1 METQSVAVSAA
12 SYKGDIRMLL
22 KEYNKGDIVFREGDR
37 DSCMYRIIEGSVE
50 VFITSKTEG
59 EIVLTTL
66 GQDRIF
72 GEMAAIDAW
81 PRSAS
86 IRVCEDGTKLL
97 EIARDELIE
106 FFRDD
111 PYQVRSI
118 TENLSH
124 RLRGLT
130 EDYLEVCSTIR
141 DMKSTRGQ
149 KRSEG
154 LLRKISRFISA
165 YSRTVH
171 YLTTYEET
179 SSILQADGKSIG
191 RENGV
196 NYRKNAVVFRQGEDG
211 DCMYYIQLGS
221 VGIYTD
227 YGTEK
232 EKQLVV
238 LEEDAFFGEMG
249 LIEKMPRSATA
260 VIDEDDTVLR
270 KITEDELDT
279 LFKYSPN
286 LVVRCIEHLSGR
298 LRRLTKD
305 YLEACEMVSK
315 MDEAEKT
322 YTSLTNAEET
332 LIRELADAA
341 SRYDVWM

>member
-1 METQSVAVSAA
+1 
-12 SYKGDIRMLL
+12 MLL

-37 DSCMYRIIEGSVE
+37 GNCMYRIIEGSVE
-50 VFITSKTEG
+50 VFITSGTEG

-72 GEMAAIDAW
+72 GEMAAIEAW

-86 IRVCEDGTKLL
+86 IMVREDGTKLL
-97 EIARDELIE
+97 EIARDELVE
-106 FFRDD
+106 FLKEDQ
-111 PYQVRSI
+111 YQVRSI
-118 TENLSH
+118 MENLSH

-130 EDYLEVCSTIR
+130 DDYLEVCATVR
-141 DMKSTRGQ
+141 DMKSTRGE

-165 YSRTVH
+165 YSRTVR
-171 YLTTYEET
+171 YLTTSEESGGIPMEDGKNVSRD
-179 SSILQADGKSIG
+179 SSI
-191 RENGV
+191 
-196 NYRKNAVVFRQGEDG
+196 NYRKDAVIFRQGDDG

-221 VGIYTD
+221 VGIYTH
-227 YGTEK
+227 YGTDK

-238 LEEDAFFGEMG
+238 LEEEAFFGEMG

-260 VIDEDDTVLR
+260 VVVEDDTVLR
-270 KITEDELDT
+270 KITEDELET
-279 LFKYSPN
+279 LIKTSPA

-315 MDEAEKT
+315 TDRAEKT
-322 YTSLTNAEET
+322 DISLTVAEEA

-341 SRYDVWM
+341 SRYDAWM

>member
-1 METQSVAVSAA
+1 
-12 SYKGDIRMLL
+12 MLL
-22 KEYNKGDIVFREGDR
+22 KEYNKGDIVFREGDS
-37 DSCMYRIIEGSVE
+37 DSCMYRIIEGAVD
-50 VFITSKTEG
+50 VYITSKTEG

-66 GQDRIF
+66 EQDRIF

-86 IRVCEDGTKLL
+86 IRVREDGTKLL
-97 EIARDELIE
+97 EIDRDELIE
-106 FFRDD
+106 FFRED

-118 TENLSH
+118 MENLSH

-130 EDYLEVCSTIR
+130 DDYLEVCAAVR
-141 DMKSTRGQ
+141 DMKSAVGQ

-165 YSRTVH
+165 YSRTVR
-171 YLTTYEET
+171 YLTTSEESGGIPMEDGKNVSRD
-179 SSILQADGKSIG
+179 SSI
-191 RENGV
+191 
-196 NYRKNAVVFRQGEDG
+196 NYRKDAVIFRQGDDG

-227 YGTEK
+227 YGTDK

-238 LEEDAFFGEMG
+238 LEEEAFFGEMG

-260 VIDEDDTVLR
+260 VVVEDDTVLR
-270 KITEDELDT
+270 KITEDELET
-279 LFKYSPN
+279 LIKTSPA

-322 YTSLTNAEET
+322 DTFLTGAEEA

-341 SRYDVWM
+341 NRYDAWM

>member
-1 METQSVAVSAA
+1 
-12 SYKGDIRMLL
+12 MLL

-37 DSCMYRIIEGSVE
+37 DYCMYRIIEGAVE
-50 VFITSKTEG
+50 VFITSRTEG

-66 GQDRIF
+66 SQDRIF

-86 IRVCEDGTKLL
+86 IRVSEDGTKLL

-106 FFRDD
+106 FFNED

-118 TENLSH
+118 MENLSH
-124 RLRGLT
+124 RLRELT
-130 EDYLEVCSTIR
+130 RDYLEVCTTVR
-141 DMKSTRGQ
+141 DMKSTQGQ

-165 YSRTVH
+165 YSRTVR
-171 YLTTYEET
+171 YLTTSEESLGIPMAGGKDVSRD
-179 SSILQADGKSIG
+179 SSI
-191 RENGV
+191 NF
-196 NYRKNAVVFRQGEDG
+196 RKDTVIFRQGDAG

-227 YGTEK
+227 YGTDK

-238 LEEDAFFGEMG
+238 LEEEAFFGEMG

-260 VIDEDDTVLR
+260 VAVEDETVLR
-270 KITEDELDT
+270 KITEEELEE
-279 LFKYSPN
+279 LFKTSPA

-305 YLEACEMVSK
+305 YLDACEMVTK

-322 YTSLTNAEET
+322 DTALTRAEEA

-341 SRYDVWM
+341 GRYDAWM

>member
-1 METQSVAVSAA
+1 
-12 SYKGDIRMLL
+12 MLL

-37 DSCMYRIIEGSVE
+37 GNCMYRIIEGSVE
-50 VFITSKTEG
+50 VFITSGTEG

-72 GEMAAIDAW
+72 GEMAAIEAW

-86 IRVCEDGTKLL
+86 IMVREDGTKLL
-97 EIARDELIE
+97 EIARDELVE
-106 FFRDD
+106 FFKED

-118 TENLSH
+118 MENLSH

-130 EDYLEVCSTIR
+130 DDYLEVCATVR
-141 DMKSTRGQ
+141 DMKSTRGE

-165 YSRTVH
+165 YSRTVR
-171 YLTTYEET
+171 YLTTSEESGGIPMEDGKNVSRD
-179 SSILQADGKSIG
+179 SSI
-191 RENGV
+191 
-196 NYRKNAVVFRQGEDG
+196 NYRKDAVIFRQGDDG

-227 YGTEK
+227 YGTDK
-232 EKQLVV
+232 EKQLVI
-238 LEEDAFFGEMG
+238 LEEEAFFGEMG

-260 VIDEDDTVLR
+260 VVVEDDTVLR
-270 KITEDELDT
+270 KITEDELET
-279 LFKYSPN
+279 LIKTSPA

-315 MDEAEKT
+315 MDRAEKT
-322 YTSLTNAEET
+322 DISLTVAEEA

-341 SRYDVWM
+341 SRYDAWM

>member
-1 METQSVAVSAA
+1 
-12 SYKGDIRMLL
+12 MLL
-22 KEYNKGDIVFREGDR
+22 KEYKKGDIVFREGDR
-37 DSCMYRIIEGSVE
+37 DNCMYRIIEGSVD
-50 VFITSKTEG
+50 VFITSGTEG

-66 GQDRIF
+66 GRDRIF

-86 IRVCEDGTKLL
+86 IRVCEDNTKLL
-97 EIARDELIE
+97 EIARDEITE

-111 PYQVRSI
+111 PYQVKSI
-118 TENLSH
+118 MENLSH

-130 EDYLEVCSTIR
+130 DDYLEVCSTIR

-165 YSRTVH
+165 YSRIVR
-171 YLTTYEET
+171 YLTTYEEAGAISLAAAKEVSRE
-179 SSILQADGKSIG
+179 SSI
-191 RENGV
+191 
-196 NYRKNAVVFRQGEDG
+196 NYRKNEVVFRQGDDG

-232 EKQLVV
+232 EKQLV
-238 LEEDAFFGEMG
+238 LLDEDAFFGEMG

-270 KITEDELDT
+270 KITEDELET
-279 LFKYSPN
+279 LFKSSPV
-286 LVVRCIEHLSGR
+286 LVLRCIEHLSGR

-322 YTSLTNAEET
+322 DTFLTGAEEA

-341 SRYDVWM
+341 NRYDAWM

>member
-1 METQSVAVSAA
+1 
-12 SYKGDIRMLL
+12 MLL

-37 DSCMYRIIEGSVE
+37 GNCMYRIIEGSVE
-50 VFITSKTEG
+50 VFITSGTEG

-72 GEMAAIDAW
+72 GEMAAIEAW

-86 IRVCEDGTKLL
+86 IMVREDGTKFL
-97 EIARDELIE
+97 EIARDELVE
-106 FFRDD
+106 FFKED

-118 TENLSH
+118 MENLSH

-130 EDYLEVCSTIR
+130 DDYLEVCATVR
-141 DMKSTRGQ
+141 DMKSTRGE

-165 YSRTVH
+165 YSRTVR
-171 YLTTYEET
+171 YLTTSEESGGIPMEDGKNVSRD
-179 SSILQADGKSIG
+179 SSI
-191 RENGV
+191 
-196 NYRKNAVVFRQGEDG
+196 NYRKDAVIFRQGDDG

-227 YGTEK
+227 YGTDK

-238 LEEDAFFGEMG
+238 LEEEAFFGEMG

-260 VIDEDDTVLR
+260 VVVEDDTVLR
-270 KITEDELDT
+270 KITEDELET
-279 LFKYSPN
+279 LIKTSPA

-315 MDEAEKT
+315 MDRAEKT
-322 YTSLTNAEET
+322 DISLTVAEEA

-341 SRYDVWM
+341 SRYDAWM

>member
-1 METQSVAVSAA
+1 
-12 SYKGDIRMLL
+12 MLL

-37 DSCMYRIIEGSVE
+37 GNCMYRIIEGSVE
-50 VFITSKTEG
+50 VFITSGTEG

-72 GEMAAIDAW
+72 GEMAAIEAW

-86 IRVCEDGTKLL
+86 IMVREDGTKLL
-97 EIARDELIE
+97 EIARDELVE
-106 FFRDD
+106 FFKED

-118 TENLSH
+118 MENLSH

-130 EDYLEVCSTIR
+130 DDYLEVCATVR
-141 DMKSTRGQ
+141 DMKSTRGE
-149 KRSEG
+149 KRSDG

-165 YSRTVH
+165 YSRTVR
-171 YLTTYEET
+171 YLTTSEESGGIPMEDGKNVSRD
-179 SSILQADGKSIG
+179 SSI
-191 RENGV
+191 
-196 NYRKNAVVFRQGEDG
+196 NYRKDAVIFRQGDDG

-227 YGTEK
+227 YGTDK

-238 LEEDAFFGEMG
+238 LEEEAFFGEMG

-260 VIDEDDTVLR
+260 VVVEDDTVLR
-270 KITEDELDT
+270 KITEDELET
-279 LFKYSPN
+279 LIKTSPA

-315 MDEAEKT
+315 MDRAEKT
-322 YTSLTNAEET
+322 DISLTVAEEA

-341 SRYDVWM
+341 SRYDAWM

>member
-1 METQSVAVSAA
+1 
-12 SYKGDIRMLL
+12 MLL

-37 DSCMYRIIEGSVE
+37 GNCMYRIIEGSVE
-50 VFITSKTEG
+50 VFITSGTEG

-72 GEMAAIDAW
+72 GEMAAIEAW

-86 IRVCEDGTKLL
+86 IMVREDGTKLL
-97 EIARDELIE
+97 EIARDELVE
-106 FFRDD
+106 FLKED

-118 TENLSH
+118 MENLSH

-130 EDYLEVCSTIR
+130 DDYLEVCATVR
-141 DMKSTRGQ
+141 DMKSTRGE

-165 YSRTVH
+165 YSRTVR
-171 YLTTYEET
+171 YLTTSEESGGIPMEDGKNVSRD
-179 SSILQADGKSIG
+179 SSI
-191 RENGV
+191 
-196 NYRKNAVVFRQGEDG
+196 NYRKDAVIFRQGDDG

-227 YGTEK
+227 YGTDK

-238 LEEDAFFGEMG
+238 LEEEAFFGEMG

-260 VIDEDDTVLR
+260 VVVEDDTVLR
-270 KITEDELDT
+270 KITEDELET
-279 LFKYSPN
+279 LIKTSPA

-315 MDEAEKT
+315 MDRAEKT
-322 YTSLTNAEET
+322 DISLTVAEEA

-341 SRYDVWM
+341 SRYDAWM

>member
-1 METQSVAVSAA
+1 
-12 SYKGDIRMLL
+12 MLL
-22 KEYNKGDIVFREGDR
+22 KEYNKGDIVFREGDS
-37 DSCMYRIIEGSVE
+37 DSCMYRIIEGAVD
-50 VFITSKTEG
+50 VYITSKTEG

-66 GQDRIF
+66 EQDRIF

-86 IRVCEDGTKLL
+86 IRVREDGTKLL
-97 EIARDELIE
+97 EIDREELIE
-106 FFRDD
+106 FFRED

-118 TENLSH
+118 MENLSH

-130 EDYLEVCSTIR
+130 DDYLEVCAAVR
-141 DMKSTRGQ
+141 DMKSAVGQ

-165 YSRTVH
+165 YSRTVR
-171 YLTTYEET
+171 YLTSSEE
-179 SSILQADGKSIG
+179 SSGIPLPGGEDVS
-191 RENGV
+191 RESSV
-196 NYRKNAVVFRQGEDG
+196 NYRMNTVIFRQGDDG

-227 YGTEK
+227 YGTDK
-232 EKQLVV
+232 EKQLVL

-249 LIEKMPRSATA
+249 LIEKLPRSATA
-260 VIDEDDTVLR
+260 VVVEDDTVLR
-270 KITEDELDT
+270 KITEEELED
-279 LFKYSPN
+279 LFKTSPS
-286 LVVRCIEHLSGR
+286 LIVRCIEHLSRR

-305 YLEACEMVSK
+305 YLEACEMVTK

-322 YTSLTNAEET
+322 DVRLTSAEEA

-341 SRYDVWM
+341 NRYDAWM

>member
-1 METQSVAVSAA
+1 
-12 SYKGDIRMLL
+12 MLL
-22 KEYNKGDIVFREGDR
+22 KEYNKGDIVFREGDS
-37 DSCMYRIIEGSVE
+37 DSCMYRIIEGAVD
-50 VFITSKTEG
+50 VYITSKTEG

-66 GQDRIF
+66 EQDRIF

-86 IRVCEDGTKLL
+86 IRVREDGTKLL
-97 EIARDELIE
+97 EIDREELIE
-106 FFRDD
+106 FFRED

-118 TENLSH
+118 MENLSH

-130 EDYLEVCSTIR
+130 DDYLEVCAAVR
-141 DMKSTRGQ
+141 DMKSAVGQ

-165 YSRTVH
+165 YSRTVR
-171 YLTTYEET
+171 YLTTSEESGGIPLAGGKDVSRE
-179 SSILQADGKSIG
+179 SSAD
-191 RENGV
+191 
-196 NYRKNAVVFRQGEDG
+196 YRKNAVIFRQGDDG
-211 DCMYYIQLGS
+211 DCMYFIQLGS

-227 YGTEK
+227 YGTDK
-232 EKQLVV
+232 EKQLVL

-249 LIEKMPRSATA
+249 LIEKLPRSATA
-260 VIDEDDTVLR
+260 VVIEDDTVLR
-270 KITEDELDT
+270 KITEDELESLIKT
-279 LFKYSPN
+279 SPS

-315 MDEAEKT
+315 MDEAEKKDAA
-322 YTSLTNAEET
+322 LTGAEEA

-341 SRYDVWM
+341 SRYDIWM

>member
-1 METQSVAVSAA
+1 
-12 SYKGDIRMLL
+12 MLL

-37 DSCMYRIIEGSVE
+37 GNCMYRIIEGSVE
-50 VFITSKTEG
+50 VFITSGTEG

-72 GEMAAIDAW
+72 GEMAAIEAW

-86 IRVCEDGTKLL
+86 IMVREEDGTKLL
-97 EIARDELIE
+97 EIARDEIIE
-106 FFRDD
+106 FFKED

-118 TENLSH
+118 MENLSH
-124 RLRGLT
+124 RLRELT
-130 EDYLEVCSTIR
+130 RDYLEVCATVR
-141 DMKSTRGQ
+141 DMKSTRGE

-165 YSRTVH
+165 YSRTVR
-171 YLTTYEET
+171 YLTTSEESGGIPMEDGKNVSRD
-179 SSILQADGKSIG
+179 SSI
-191 RENGV
+191 
-196 NYRKNAVVFRQGEDG
+196 NYRKDAVIFRQGDDG

-221 VGIYTD
+221 VGIYTH
-227 YGTEK
+227 YGTDK

-238 LEEDAFFGEMG
+238 LEEEAFFGEMG

-260 VIDEDDTVLR
+260 VVVEDDTVLR
-270 KITEDELDT
+270 KITEDELET
-279 LFKYSPN
+279 LIKTSPA

-315 MDEAEKT
+315 MDRAEKT
-322 YTSLTNAEET
+322 DISLTVAEEA

-341 SRYDVWM
+341 SRYDAWM

>member
-1 METQSVAVSAA
+1 
-12 SYKGDIRMLL
+12 MLL

-37 DSCMYRIIEGSVE
+37 DSCMYRIIEGAVD

-86 IRVCEDGTKLL
+86 IRVREDGTKLL
-97 EIARDELIE
+97 EIERDELID
-106 FFRDD
+106 FFRED

-118 TENLSH
+118 MENLSH

-130 EDYLEVCSTIR
+130 DDYLEVCATVR
-141 DMKSTRGQ
+141 DMKSTVGQ

-165 YSRTVH
+165 YSRTVR
-171 YLTTYEET
+171 YLTTNEE
-179 SSILQADGKSIG
+179 SSGIPLPGGKDVS
-191 RENGV
+191 RESSV
-196 NYRKNAVVFRQGEDG
+196 NYRKNTVIFRQGDDG

-221 VGIYTD
+221 IGIYTD
-227 YGTEK
+227 YGTDK
-232 EKQLVV
+232 EKQLVL

-249 LIEKMPRSATA
+249 LIEKLPRSATA
-260 VIDEDDTVLR
+260 VVIEDDTVLR
-270 KITEDELDT
+270 KITEEELEE
-279 LFKYSPN
+279 LFKTSPS
-286 LVVRCIEHLSGR
+286 LVVRCIEHLSRR

-305 YLEACEMVSK
+305 YLEACEMVTK

-322 YTSLTNAEET
+322 DTSLSCAEEA

-341 SRYDVWM
+341 GRYDAWM

>member
-1 METQSVAVSAA
+1 
-12 SYKGDIRMLL
+12 MLL

-37 DSCMYRIIEGSVE
+37 GNCMYRIIEGSVE
-50 VFITSKTEG
+50 VFITSGTEG

-72 GEMAAIDAW
+72 GEMAAIEAW

-86 IRVCEDGTKLL
+86 IMVREDGTKLL
-97 EIARDELIE
+97 EIARDELVE
-106 FFRDD
+106 FFKED
-111 PYQVRSI
+111 PYQVGSI
-118 TENLSH
+118 MENLSH

-130 EDYLEVCSTIR
+130 DDYLEVCATVR
-141 DMKSTRGQ
+141 DMKSTRGE

-165 YSRTVH
+165 YSRAVR
-171 YLTTYEET
+171 YLTTSEESGGIPMEDGKNVSRD
-179 SSILQADGKSIG
+179 SSI
-191 RENGV
+191 
-196 NYRKNAVVFRQGEDG
+196 NYRKDAVIFRQGDDG

-227 YGTEK
+227 YGTDK

-238 LEEDAFFGEMG
+238 LEEEAFFGEMG

-260 VIDEDDTVLR
+260 VVVEDDTVLR
-270 KITEDELDT
+270 KITEDELET
-279 LFKYSPN
+279 LIKTSPA

-315 MDEAEKT
+315 MDRAEKT
-322 YTSLTNAEET
+322 DISLTVAEEA

-341 SRYDVWM
+341 SRYDAWM

>member
-1 METQSVAVSAA
+1 
-12 SYKGDIRMLL
+12 MLL

-37 DSCMYRIIEGSVE
+37 GNCMYRIIEGSVE
-50 VFITSKTEG
+50 VFITSGTEG

-72 GEMAAIDAW
+72 GEMAAIEAW

-86 IRVCEDGTKLL
+86 IMVREDGTKLL
-97 EIARDELIE
+97 EIARDELVE
-106 FFRDD
+106 FLKEDQ
-111 PYQVRSI
+111 YQVRSI
-118 TENLSH
+118 MENLSH

-130 EDYLEVCSTIR
+130 DDYLEVCATVR
-141 DMKSTRGQ
+141 DMKSTRGE

-165 YSRTVH
+165 YSRTVR
-171 YLTTYEET
+171 YLTTSEESGGIPMEDGENVSRD
-179 SSILQADGKSIG
+179 SSI
-191 RENGV
+191 
-196 NYRKNAVVFRQGEDG
+196 NYRKDTVIFRQGDDG

-227 YGTEK
+227 YGTDK

-238 LEEDAFFGEMG
+238 LEEEAFFGEMG

-260 VIDEDDTVLR
+260 VVVEDDTVLR
-270 KITEDELDT
+270 KITEDELET
-279 LFKYSPN
+279 LIKTSPA

-315 MDEAEKT
+315 MDRAEKT
-322 YTSLTNAEET
+322 DISLTVAEEA

-341 SRYDVWM
+341 SRYDAWM

>member
-1 METQSVAVSAA
+1 
-12 SYKGDIRMLL
+12 MLL

-37 DSCMYRIIEGSVE
+37 GNCMYRIIEGSVE
-50 VFITSKTEG
+50 VFITSGTEG

-72 GEMAAIDAW
+72 GEMAAIEAW

-86 IRVCEDGTKLL
+86 IMVREDGTKLL
-97 EIARDELIE
+97 EIARDELVE
-106 FFRDD
+106 FFKED

-118 TENLSH
+118 MENLSH

-130 EDYLEVCSTIR
+130 DDYLEVCATVR
-141 DMKSTRGQ
+141 DMKSTRGE

-165 YSRTVH
+165 YSRTVR
-171 YLTTYEET
+171 YLTTSEESGGIPMEDGKNVSRD
-179 SSILQADGKSIG
+179 SSI
-191 RENGV
+191 
-196 NYRKNAVVFRQGEDG
+196 NYRKDAVIFRQGDDG

-227 YGTEK
+227 YGTDK

-238 LEEDAFFGEMG
+238 LEEEAFFGEMG

-260 VIDEDDTVLR
+260 VVVEDDTVLR
-270 KITEDELDT
+270 KITEDELET
-279 LFKYSPN
+279 LIKTSPA

-315 MDEAEKT
+315 MDRAEKT
-322 YTSLTNAEET
+322 DISLTVAEEA

-341 SRYDVWM
+341 SRYDIWM

>member
-1 METQSVAVSAA
+1 
-12 SYKGDIRMLL
+12 MLL
-22 KEYNKGDIVFREGDR
+22 KEYNKGDIVFREGDKGN
-37 DSCMYRIIEGSVE
+37 CMYRIIEGSVE
-50 VFITSKTEG
+50 VFITSGTEG

-72 GEMAAIDAW
+72 GEMAAIEAW

-86 IRVCEDGTKLL
+86 IMVREDGTKLL
-97 EIARDELIE
+97 EIARDELVE
-106 FFRDD
+106 FFKED

-118 TENLSH
+118 MENLSH

-130 EDYLEVCSTIR
+130 DDYLEVCATVR
-141 DMKSTRGQ
+141 DMKSTRGE

-165 YSRTVH
+165 YSRTVR
-171 YLTTYEET
+171 YLTTSEE
-179 SSILQADGKSIG
+179 SGGIPMEDGKSVSRDSSI
-191 RENGV
+191 
-196 NYRKNAVVFRQGEDG
+196 NYRKDAVIFRQGDDG

-227 YGTEK
+227 YGTDK

-238 LEEDAFFGEMG
+238 LEEEAFFGEMG

-260 VIDEDDTVLR
+260 VVVEDDTVLR
-270 KITEDELDT
+270 KITEEELEE
-279 LFKYSPN
+279 LFKTSPS

-315 MDEAEKT
+315 LDRAEKT
-322 YTSLTNAEET
+322 DISLTVAEEA

-341 SRYDVWM
+341 SRYDAWM

>member
-1 METQSVAVSAA
+1 
-12 SYKGDIRMLL
+12 MLL
-22 KEYNKGDIVFREGDR
+22 KDYNKGDIVFREGDR
-37 DSCMYRIIEGSVE
+37 DNCMYRIIEGSVE
-50 VFITSKTEG
+50 VFITSGTEG

-72 GEMAAIDAW
+72 GEMAAIEEW

-86 IRVCEDGTKLL
+86 IRVREDGTKLL
-97 EIARDELIE
+97 EIARDEIVE
-106 FFRDD
+106 CFRED

-118 TENLSH
+118 MENLSH
-124 RLRGLT
+124 RLRSLT
-130 EDYLEVCSTIR
+130 DDYLEVCSTIR

-165 YSRTVH
+165 YSRTVR
-171 YLTTYEET
+171 YLTTYEEI
-179 SSILQADGKSIG
+179 SGIPMADGKDAG
-191 RENGV
+191 RENSV
-196 NYRKNAVVFRQGEDG
+196 NYRKDSVVFRQGDDG

-227 YGTEK
+227 YGTVK

-238 LEEDAFFGEMG
+238 LEEEAFFGEMG

-260 VIDEDDTVLR
+260 VVVEDDTVLR
-270 KITEDELDT
+270 KIREDELET
-279 LFKYSPN
+279 LFKSSPA
-286 LVVRCIEHLSGR
+286 LVVHCIEHLSGR

-315 MDEAEKT
+315 MDEAEKKD
-322 YTSLTNAEET
+322 TSLTFAEEAQ
-332 LIRELADAA
+332 IRELADAA
-341 SRYDVWM
+341 GRYDTWM

>member
-1 METQSVAVSAA
+1 
-12 SYKGDIRMLL
+12 MLL
-22 KEYNKGDIVFREGDR
+22 KEYNKGDIVFREDDR
-37 DSCMYRIIEGSVE
+37 GNCMYRIIEGSVE
-50 VFITSKTEG
+50 VFITSGTEG

-72 GEMAAIDAW
+72 GEMAAIEAW

-86 IRVCEDGTKLL
+86 IMVREDGTKLL
-97 EIARDELIE
+97 EIARDELVE
-106 FFRDD
+106 FFKED

-118 TENLSH
+118 MENLSH

-130 EDYLEVCSTIR
+130 DDYLEVCATVR
-141 DMKSTRGQ
+141 DMKSTRGE

-165 YSRTVH
+165 YSRTVR
-171 YLTTYEET
+171 YLTTSEESGGIPMEDGKNVSRD
-179 SSILQADGKSIG
+179 SSI
-191 RENGV
+191 
-196 NYRKNAVVFRQGEDG
+196 NYRKDAVIFRQGDDG

-227 YGTEK
+227 YGTDK

-238 LEEDAFFGEMG
+238 LEEEAFFGEMG

-260 VIDEDDTVLR
+260 VVVEDDTVLR
-270 KITEDELDT
+270 KITEDELET
-279 LFKYSPN
+279 LIKTSPA

-315 MDEAEKT
+315 MDRAEKT
-322 YTSLTNAEET
+322 DISLTVAEEA

-341 SRYDVWM
+341 SRYDAWM

>member
-1 METQSVAVSAA
+1 
-12 SYKGDIRMLL
+12 MLL

-37 DSCMYRIIEGSVE
+37 GNCMYRIIEGSVE
-50 VFITSKTEG
+50 VFITSGTEG

-72 GEMAAIDAW
+72 GEMAAIEAW

-86 IRVCEDGTKLL
+86 IMVREDGTKLL
-97 EIARDELIE
+97 EIARDELVE
-106 FFRDD
+106 FFKED

-118 TENLSH
+118 MENLSH

-130 EDYLEVCSTIR
+130 DDYLEVCATVR
-141 DMKSTRGQ
+141 DMKSTRGE

-165 YSRTVH
+165 YSRTVR
-171 YLTTYEET
+171 YLTTSEESGGIPMEDGKNVSRD
-179 SSILQADGKSIG
+179 SSI
-191 RENGV
+191 
-196 NYRKNAVVFRQGEDG
+196 NYRKDAVIFRQGDDG

-227 YGTEK
+227 YGTDK

-238 LEEDAFFGEMG
+238 LEEEAFFGEMG

-260 VIDEDDTVLR
+260 VVVEDDTVLR
-270 KITEDELDT
+270 KITEDELET
-279 LFKYSPN
+279 LIKTSPA

-315 MDEAEKT
+315 MDRAEKT
-322 YTSLTNAEET
+322 DISLTVAEEA

-341 SRYDVWM
+341 SRYDAWM

>member
-1 METQSVAVSAA
+1 
-12 SYKGDIRMLL
+12 MLL

-37 DSCMYRIIEGSVE
+37 GNCMYRIIEGSVE
-50 VFITSKTEG
+50 VFITSGTEG

-72 GEMAAIDAW
+72 GEMAAIEAW

-86 IRVCEDGTKLL
+86 IMVREDGTKLL
-97 EIARDELIE
+97 EIARDELVE
-106 FFRDD
+106 FFKED

-118 TENLSH
+118 MENLSH

-130 EDYLEVCSTIR
+130 DDYLEVCATVR
-141 DMKSTRGQ
+141 DMKSTRGE

-154 LLRKISRFISA
+154 LLIKISRFISA
-165 YSRTVH
+165 YSRTVR
-171 YLTTYEET
+171 YLTTSEESGGIPMEDGKNVSRD
-179 SSILQADGKSIG
+179 SSI
-191 RENGV
+191 
-196 NYRKNAVVFRQGEDG
+196 NYRKDAVIFRQGDDG

-227 YGTEK
+227 YGTDK

-238 LEEDAFFGEMG
+238 LEEEAFFGEMG

-260 VIDEDDTVLR
+260 VVVEDDTVLR
-270 KITEDELDT
+270 KITEDELET
-279 LFKYSPN
+279 LIKTSPA

-315 MDEAEKT
+315 MDRAEKT
-322 YTSLTNAEET
+322 DISLTVAEEA

-341 SRYDVWM
+341 SRYDAWM

>member
-1 METQSVAVSAA
+1 
-12 SYKGDIRMLL
+12 MLL
-22 KEYNKGDIVFREGDR
+22 KEYNKGDIIFREGDW
-37 DSCMYRIIEGSVE
+37 DNCMYRIIEGSVD
-50 VFITSKTEG
+50 VFITSGTEG
-59 EIVLTTL
+59 EIALTTL

-72 GEMAAIDAW
+72 GEMAAIEAW

-86 IRVCEDGTKLL
+86 IRAREDGTKLL
-97 EIARDELIE
+97 EIARDELVE
-106 FFRDD
+106 FFKED
-111 PYQVRSI
+111 PYQVRFI
-118 TENLSH
+118 MENLSH

-130 EDYLEVCSTIR
+130 DDYLEVCATVR

-149 KRSEG
+149 KISEG

-165 YSRTVH
+165 YSRTVR
-171 YLTTYEET
+171 YLTTSEE
-179 SSILQADGKSIG
+179 SGGIPMADGKDVSRDSSI
-191 RENGV
+191 
-196 NYRKNAVVFRQGEDG
+196 NYRKNSVIFRQGDDG

-227 YGTEK
+227 YGTDK

-238 LEEDAFFGEMG
+238 LEEEAFFGEMG

-260 VIDEDDTVLR
+260 VVVEDDTVLR
-270 KITEDELDT
+270 KITEDELET
-279 LFKYSPN
+279 LIKTSPA

-315 MDEAEKT
+315 MDKAEKT
-322 YTSLTNAEET
+322 NISLTAAEEAM
-332 LIRELADAA
+332 IRELADAA
-341 SRYDVWM
+341 GRYDAWM

>member
-1 METQSVAVSAA
+1 
-12 SYKGDIRMLL
+12 MLL

-37 DSCMYRIIEGSVE
+37 GNCMYRIIEGSVE
-50 VFITSKTEG
+50 VFITSGTEG

-72 GEMAAIDAW
+72 GEMAAIEAW

-86 IRVCEDGTKLL
+86 IMVREDGTKLL
-97 EIARDELIE
+97 EIARDELVE
-106 FFRDD
+106 FFKED

-118 TENLSH
+118 MENLSH

-130 EDYLEVCSTIR
+130 DDYLEVCATVR
-141 DMKSTRGQ
+141 DMKSTRGE

-165 YSRTVH
+165 YSRTVR
-171 YLTTYEET
+171 YLTTSEESGGIPMEDGKNVSRD
-179 SSILQADGKSIG
+179 SSI
-191 RENGV
+191 
-196 NYRKNAVVFRQGEDG
+196 NYRKDAVILRQGDDG

-227 YGTEK
+227 YGTDK

-238 LEEDAFFGEMG
+238 LEEEAFFGEMG

-260 VIDEDDTVLR
+260 VVVEDDTVLR
-270 KITEDELDT
+270 KITEDELET
-279 LFKYSPN
+279 LIKTSPA

-315 MDEAEKT
+315 MDRAEKT
-322 YTSLTNAEET
+322 DISLTVAEEA

-341 SRYDVWM
+341 SRYDAWM

>member
-1 METQSVAVSAA
+1 
-12 SYKGDIRMLL
+12 MLL

-37 DSCMYRIIEGSVE
+37 EDCMYRIIEGAVD
-50 VFITSKTEG
+50 VFISSKTEG

-66 GQDRIF
+66 GEDRIF
-72 GEMAAIDAW
+72 GEMAAIGAW

-86 IRVCEDGTKLL
+86 IRVREDGTKLL

-106 FFRDD
+106 FFKDD

-118 TENLSH
+118 MENLSH

-130 EDYLEVCSTIR
+130 DDYLEVCTTVR

-165 YSRTVH
+165 YSRTVR
-171 YLTTYEET
+171 YLTTTEE
-179 SSILQADGKSIG
+179 SSGIPMADGKDVSRDSSI
-191 RENGV
+191 
-196 NYRKNAVVFRQGEDG
+196 NYRMNTVIFRQGDDG

-227 YGTEK
+227 YGTDK
-232 EKQLVV
+232 EKQLAI
-238 LEEDAFFGEMG
+238 LEEEAFFGEMG

-260 VIDEDDTVLR
+260 VIVEDDTVLR
-270 KITEDELDT
+270 KITEDELET
-279 LFKYSPN
+279 LFKTSPA

-305 YLEACEMVSK
+305 YLDACEMVSK
-315 MDEAEKT
+315 MDEVEKT
-322 YTSLTNAEET
+322 DASLTSAEEV

-341 SRYDVWM
+341 GRYDAWM

>member
-1 METQSVAVSAA
+1 
-12 SYKGDIRMLL
+12 MLL

-37 DSCMYRIIEGSVE
+37 DYCMYRIIEGAVD
-50 VFITSKTEG
+50 VLITSKTEG

-66 GQDRIF
+66 SQDRIF

-86 IRVCEDGTKLL
+86 ICVREDGTKLL
-97 EIARDELIE
+97 EIARDEIIE
-106 FFRDD
+106 FFKED

-118 TENLSH
+118 MENLSH
-124 RLRGLT
+124 RLRELT
-130 EDYLEVCSTIR
+130 RDYLEVCATVR
-141 DMKSTRGQ
+141 DMKSTQGQ

-165 YSRTVH
+165 YSRTVR
-171 YLTTYEET
+171 YLTTSEESIGIPMAGGKDVSRD
-179 SSILQADGKSIG
+179 SSI
-191 RENGV
+191 NF
-196 NYRKNAVVFRQGEDG
+196 RKNTVIFRQGDAG

-227 YGTEK
+227 YGTDK

-238 LEEDAFFGEMG
+238 LEEEAFFGEMG

-260 VIDEDDTVLR
+260 VAVEDETVLR
-270 KITEDELDT
+270 KITEEELEE
-279 LFKYSPN
+279 LFKTSPA

-305 YLEACEMVSK
+305 YLDACEMVTK

-322 YTSLTNAEET
+322 DTALTRAEEA

-341 SRYDVWM
+341 GRYDAWM